1 MKFPPSWTEFNLL
14 VVLWSQIQDVGFKGL
29 SVVGW
34 QAALNL
40 QVPPEH
46 SKEVSDCKQLIKTLI
61 MGMMALS
68 PSTMSLHWCLCESN
82 PPLFFLCLC
91 LYIYVSMIVT
101 QAICLPVS
109 RLVMIALSLS
119 CLVLSRNEDSGLEH
133 HTLQCNPATATG
145 PRCCYSWGPQMHE
158 GRGGMPVSH
167 RNCTQ
172 QMYLTL

>member
-1 MKFPPSWTEFNLL
+1 LLEGEEGEDGKERPSLRSRLELP
-14 VVLWSQIQDVGFKGL
+14 V
-29 SVVGW
+29 

-101 QAICLPVS
+101 QAICLLVS

>member
-1 MKFPPSWTEFNLL
+1 LLEGEEGEDGKERPSLRSRLELP
-14 VVLWSQIQDVGFKGL
+14 V
-29 SVVGW
+29 

-61 MGMMALS
+61 MGMMDHS
-68 PSTMSLHWCLCESN
+68 PSTMSLHCCLCESN
-82 PPLFFLCLC
+82 PPLFFLCLF

-101 QAICLPVS
+101 QAICLLVS

-119 CLVLSRNEDSGLEH
+119 CLLLSRNEDSGLEH
-133 HTLQCNPATATG
+133 HPLQCNPATATG
-145 PRCCYSWGPQMHE
+145 PRCCYSWGPQRHE